1 MHLSSVSP
9 DVTTASTALAATSFS
24 SHTLD
29 LEFSLDQPR
38 GAELFSSSHSV
49 CAMSSGIPPPRPGL
63 STPAKKPAFR
73 PSSVHPSSSP
83 SANSSPVPSQIT
95 PPKSKIPT
103 ITSNTRS
110 PSNSTPPSPSHTPT
124 SSISSPAA
132 LLRSAPNLNKKHAD
146 KRLSGEINAART
158 YLHSE
163 ASLSA
168 AAAIQSQVVSQ
179 ADRRNKLKKRALI
192 QQTEKIKELLWEKAS
207 LMQKKQLMEEEQRE
221 LDGLKRKV
229 EDEREERQKAWVM
242 EEAMRREEEEEEL
255 RYAVMR
261 MRKYAQ
267 RYDFEMA
274 KREKM
279 IASKEAK
286 DKKRSNYAAEVA
298 ESNRRQQEER
308 SRLADGIRGELDDTL
323 PPDTLL
329 DAPIP
334 ATRPPPSLQTSTT
347 TTAGQVEALSPRSAG
362 AVSPGSVTSERS
374 TSSNNNVQPYRRPS
388 ESTASTVSDG
398 DVARELHATGFPA
411 TQKQQATA
419 DNGSAETEKKSG
431 EQDEMMSELN
441 DDTIANADGILD
453 EDDVTFVSSDDESD
467 EEEEKE
473 AESSR
478 RGSRRSSAS
487 VKLSKAATRLEREE
501 KEQERERDER
511 EKRAKETQKERE
523 ERERREQEDR
533 EKKEREWQELKE
545 RLMSEARELQEAERQ
560 RMQSEREAEQRQ
572 LAASMAAK
580 EAEMNELLAK
590 LKEVEAQGVPAL
602 PALPDAQPMI
612 GTPEPAAPAPVAE
625 TPVADASA
633 GRSVT
638 TPAQSTSNS
647 AATSKSLPP
656 LSSITLRSA
665 SESLARRTVAADDDI
680 IDEPTQAPG
689 AQNALPSL
697 SSTPVRRLVAAS
709 TTAASTTAQP
719 KKAKAKSEPSESM
732 AISSML
738 HELEQLEE
746 EEEMM
751 LRMGLEVRKVPR
763 MGKSKVV
770 KMYIDKNEADEWV
783 VRWDSKKKNKDEASI
798 LLNGCK
804 VVTGMQAGLFLKPEN
819 AERFSAQR
827 NCCFSVITEGRTLD
841 VVAMTFSDQDLWT
854 RTLVRLSKQ
863 RKRGTV
869 PNTPSA
875 ANTPAESAAGSRIV
889 SPVNSAPAS
898 RRSSGNVGG
907 FVSVGTERSRNK
919 QSVGGSEMSAADPS
933 KEIEN
938 YLSRHLKNF

>member
-1 MHLSSVSP
+1 MHLIPAIVP
-9 DVTTASTALAATSFS
+9 A
-24 SHTLD
+24 
-29 LEFSLDQPR
+29 
-38 GAELFSSSHSV
+38 
-49 CAMSSGIPPPRPGL
+49 AMSSGIPPPRPVM
-63 STPAKKPAFR
+63 STPAKKAPFR
-73 PSSVHPSSSP
+73 PSSVHPNSSP
-83 SANSSPVPSQIT
+83 SANSSPVPTQIT

-103 ITSNTRS
+103 MTTVTRS

-124 SSISSPAA
+124 ASISQPAS

-146 KRLSGEINAART
+146 KRLSGEISAARS

-168 AAAIQSQVVSQ
+168 AAAIQQQAVSA

-207 LMQKKQLMEEEQRE
+207 LLQKKQLMEEEQRE
-221 LDGLKRKV
+221 LDVLKRKV
-229 EDEREERQKAWVM
+229 EDEREERQRAWVM

-261 MRKYAQ
+261 MRKYSQ
-267 RYDFEMA
+267 RYDFEVA

-286 DKKRSNYAAEVA
+286 DKRKSNYAAEVA
-298 ESNRRQQEER
+298 ETNRRQQEER
-308 SRLADGIRGELDDTL
+308 SKLAEGILGELDDTL

-329 DAPIP
+329 DAPT
-334 ATRPPPSLQTSTT
+334 AAARPPPALETNTAT
-347 TTAGQVEALSPRSAG
+347 AAGQLEALSPTSPG
-362 AVSPGSVTSERS
+362 AVSPGSAASERS
-374 TSSNNNVQPYRRPS
+374 YSSNSNHAAQPLRRPS

-411 TQKQQATA
+411 SQREQPRVESVSA
-419 DNGSAETEKKSG
+419 GSSEKKTS
-431 EQDEMMSELN
+431 EPERELLELSDE
-441 DDTIANADGILD
+441 TIAHADGILD
-453 EDDVTFVSSDDESD
+453 EDDLTFVSSDDDSD
-467 EEEEKE
+467 NEEEEKE
-473 AESSR
+473 ASR
-478 RGSRRSSAS
+478 RGSRRSSHSSAL
-487 VKLSKAATRLEREE
+487 KLNRAAARAEREE
-501 KEQERERDER
+501 KEQEREREER
-511 EKRAKETQKERE
+511 EKRAKETEKERE

-560 RMQSEREAEQRQ
+560 RLQRDREEEQK
-572 LAASMAAK
+572 LVAASMAAK
-580 EAEMNELLAK
+580 EAEMNSLLAK
-590 LKEVEAQGVPAL
+590 LKEVETMGVPTL
-602 PALPDAQPMI
+602 PALPDAQPII
-612 GTPEPAAPAPVAE
+612 GTTVGPTATSPVAE
-625 TPVADASA
+625 TPMADSSA
-633 GRSVT
+633 ARSVT
-638 TPAQSTSNS
+638 TPEKLPSTSGASTPS
-647 AATSKSLPP
+647 AALPP

-665 SESLARRTVAADDDI
+665 SESLARRVAADDDV
-680 IDEPTQAPG
+680 IDEPKQAPG

-709 TTAASTTAQP
+709 TSAASSTSPP
-719 KKAKAKSEPSESM
+719 KKAKKPEQSESM

-770 KMYIDKNEADEWV
+770 KMYLDKNDAGEWI
-783 VRWDSKKKNKDEASI
+783 VRWDSKKKNKDEATIPLS
-798 LLNGCK
+798 GCK
-804 VVTGMQAGLFLKPEN
+804 VVTGLQAGLFLKPEN
-819 AERFSAQR
+819 SERFSAQR
-827 NCCFSVITEGRTLD
+827 NCCFSVITTDRTLD

-854 RTLVRLSKQ
+854 RTLIRLSKQ
-863 RKRGTV
+863 RKRATAA
-869 PNTPSA
+869 NSPSA
-875 ANTPAESAAGSRIV
+875 ATTPADSAPGSRIV
-889 SPVNSAPAS
+889 SPINSAPAS

-907 FVSVGTERSRNK
+907 FVSVGMERSKNK
-919 QSVGGSEMSAADPS
+919 QSAELSAADPS

>member
-1 MHLSSVSP
+1 
-9 DVTTASTALAATSFS
+9 
-24 SHTLD
+24 
-29 LEFSLDQPR
+29 
-38 GAELFSSSHSV
+38 
-49 CAMSSGIPPPRPGL
+49 MSSGIPPPRPGL

-73 PSSVHPSSSP
+73 PSSVHPTTSP
-83 SANSSPVPSQIT
+83 SANSSPIPTQIT

-103 ITSNTRS
+103 ITANTRS
-110 PSNSTPPSPSHTPT
+110 PSNSQPPSPAHTPLASNPSQPT
-124 SSISSPAA
+124 A
-132 LLRSAPNLNKKHAD
+132 LLRNAPNLNKKHAD
-146 KRLSGEINAART
+146 KRLSGEISAART

-168 AAAIQSQVVSQ
+168 AAAIQSQAVSQ

-207 LMQKKQLMEEEQRE
+207 LMQKKQLMDEEQRE

-229 EDEREERQKAWVM
+229 EEEREERQKAWVM

-261 MRKYAQ
+261 MRKYVQ

-286 DKKRSNYAAEVA
+286 DKKKSNYAAEVA
-298 ESNRRQQEER
+298 ESNRRQHEER
-308 SRLADGIRGELDDTL
+308 SKLAEGIRGELDDTL
-323 PPDTLL
+323 PSDTLL
-329 DAPIP
+329 DAP
-334 ATRPPPSLQTSTT
+334 AAAARLPPTLQTSG
-347 TTAGQVEALSPRSAG
+347 TTAAGHPEAFSPSSADTL
-362 AVSPGSVTSERS
+362 SPGSVASERS
-374 TSSNNNVQPYRRPS
+374 FSSVQPLRRPS
-388 ESTASTVSDG
+388 ESTTSTVSDG

-411 TQKQQATA
+411 GQRVQAVAERTSA
-419 DNGSAETEKKSG
+419 GSEKSTG
-431 EQDEMMSELN
+431 EQELLELN
-441 DDTIANADGILD
+441 DETIANADGILD
-453 EDDVTFVSSDDESD
+453 EDDVTFVSSDDDSD
-467 EEEEKE
+467 DEEEKE

-478 RGSRRSSAS
+478 RGSRRSSTSAQI
-487 VKLSKAATRLEREE
+487 KKAASRAEREE

-511 EKRAKETQKERE
+511 ERRAKETEMERE

-560 RMQSEREAEQRQ
+560 RVQREREEEQRQ
-572 LAASMAAK
+572 VAASMAAK
-580 EAEMNELLAK
+580 EAHMNELLAK
-590 LKEVEAQGVPAL
+590 LKEVEIKGVPPL
-602 PALPDAQPMI
+602 PTLPDAQPII
-612 GTPEPAAPAPVAE
+612 GTSEPDVSAAVPE
-625 TPVADASA
+625 TPMADATTA
-633 GRSVT
+633 RAVT
-638 TPAQSTSNS
+638 TPEKSPAEP
-647 AATSKSLPP
+647 ASKQLPP

-665 SESLARRTVAADDDI
+665 SESLARRTAAQDEEV

-709 TTAASTTAQP
+709 TNAASSTSP
-719 KKAKAKSEPSESM
+719 VKKAKTKSEPSESM

-770 KMYIDKNEADEWV
+770 KMYIDKTAQDEWV

-798 LLNGCK
+798 PLNGCK

-819 AERFSAQR
+819 AERFAPQR
-827 NCCFSVITEGRTLD
+827 NCCFSVITADRTLD

-854 RTLVRLSKQ
+854 RTLIRLAKQ
-863 RKRGTV
+863 KKRGGTAL
-869 PNTPSA
+869 NSPSA
-875 ANTPAESAAGSRIV
+875 ATTPADSAVGSRVI

-907 FVSVGTERSRNK
+907 FVSVGMERSKNK
-919 QSVGGSEMSAADPS
+919 QSSNGAEISAADPS